1 LSLQVENIICIM
13 EDYKLILNILSER
26 SRINCLIYT
35 CALAGAALLG
45 VIFYG
50 YFALSKGIDLV
61 QFSVGLSL
69 LSPFIIFAI
78 LLLVLRCMACV
89 ELTILKPLAQAE
101 VRVTSVN
108 PLNSV

>member
-1 LSLQVENIICIM
+1 M
-13 EDYKLILNILSER
+13 EDYKLILTILSER

-50 YFALSKGIDLV
+50 YFALNRGIDLV

-69 LSPFIIFAI
+69 LSPLIIFTT
-78 LLLVLRCMACV
+78 LLVVIRCMVCV
-89 ELTILKPLAQAE
+89 EITILKPLAEAE
-101 VRVTSVN
+101 VSITSRN